1 MSEINV
7 NMVMQ
12 YSIEENADK
21 RIRIIWI
28 DEFRKFAYVVYL
40 NGEGSMPI
48 PIELEQLEYEIECG
62 KLIETGDPYLKLIDE
77 EQLPQKLKSI
87 RDEAWQVVQMLW
99 DKPEPDILSKDYR
112 AKCIKE
118 VSQTFNLPEY
128 TVKRIIKRF
137 WQRGMTKNSLIP
149 EYSNS
154 GAPGKIRGVTDKKR
168 GRPKAIGLNGK
179 VTVGINI
186 TENIRRIFEMSI
198 KQFFRNS
205 KKPSLRET
213 YDSMLQKYFSNKVTH
228 NDQTK
233 IQVWDSSRIP
243 TYHQFYYWFSKYRDP
258 KKDFISRNSETK
270 FNLQMRELLGNSNME
285 VYGPGSKYQVDATPA
300 DIYIVSKVHPHRII
314 GRPVVYA
321 VIDVYSRMVVG
332 IFVGLEG
339 PSWIGAMM
347 ALDNIVA
354 DKVEFCKKYGIEITE
369 DMWPNSFLPE
379 TILADRGEFEGYS
392 VENLINNLKVTVENT
407 PAYRGDLKGIV
418 ERYFRTTN
426 ERIKHKAPGAIEK
439 EFRERGDR
447 DYRLDA
453 TLNLDEFT
461 QIIIEQVLWHN
472 NNVKERFQMEKEMIV
487 AEIPPKPVAMWKWG
501 IANRKGRFNKYPT
514 DIVRLN
520 LLPRAKASISREG
533 ICFKGMYYSSQKA
546 IEEQWF
552 IKLNRSYS
560 DIVYDPRNINYI
572 YIPDEKG
579 RQFVKCFMLEK
590 SYDYKDL
597 QIEEIVFLEELKRE
611 IIVDSTDDNN
621 QNRANM
627 DTAVE
632 KIISKA
638 QKRKSSQN
646 IKETKKTRLSNIKE
660 NRSEERARLRTEQ
673 AFELDEKE
681 MESLMPVDIGKSDK
695 SNILNSNE
703 PVNNTISI
711 LRRKRD
717 EKLGPK

>member
-1 MSEINV
+1 MSEIDV

-12 YSIEENADK
+12 YKTDNNVDK

-28 DEFRKFAYVVYL
+28 DEFQKFAYVVYL

-48 PIELEQLEYEIECG
+48 LLELEQLKYEFECG
-62 KLIETGDPYLKLIDE
+62 KLIEIGDPYLKLIDE
-77 EQLPQKLKSI
+77 EQLSNKLKSI
-87 RDEAWQVVQMLW
+87 RDESWKVVTELW
-99 DKPEPDILSKDYR
+99 DKPEPDILSKDCR
-112 AKCIKE
+112 TKCINE
-118 VSQTFNLPEY
+118 VSRSFSLPEY
-128 TVKRIIKRF
+128 TVKRIMKRF

-168 GRPKAIGLNGK
+168 GRPKAIGLNGR
-179 VTVGINI
+179 VTLGINVN
-186 TENIRRIFEMSI
+186 ENVRRIFEISI
-198 KQFFRNS
+198 NQFFRNR
-205 KKPSLRET
+205 KKPSLREA
-213 YDSMLQKYFSNKVTH
+213 YDAMLQKYFSNNITK
-228 NDQTK
+228 NGQTT
-233 IQVWDSSRIP
+233 IEVWDSNRIP

-300 DIYIVSKVHPHRII
+300 DVYLVSKMHPHKII

-321 VIDVYSRMVVG
+321 VMDVYSRMVVG

-354 DKVEFCKKYGIEITE
+354 DKVEFCKRYGIEITE
-369 DMWPNSFLPE
+369 GMWPSSLLPE

-407 PAYRGDLKGIV
+407 AAYRGDLKGIV

-439 EFRERGDR
+439 EFSERGDR

-487 AEIPPKPVAMWKWG
+487 AEIPPKPVAMWNWG
-501 IANRKGRFNKYPT
+501 IANRKGRFNKYPK

-590 SYDYKDL
+590 SFDYRDL
-597 QIEEIVFLEELKRE
+597 QIEEVVFLEELKRE
-611 IIVDSTDDNN
+611 IIVDSTDNNN

-627 DTAVE
+627 DSAVE
-632 KIISKA
+632 NIINKA
-638 QKRKSSQN
+638 LKRKSLQN
-646 IKETKKTRLSNIKE
+646 TYETKKARLSHIKE
-660 NRSEERARLRTEQ
+660 NRKEERATLRNEQ
-673 AFELDEKE
+673 AFELGLEDK
-681 MESLMPVDIGKSDK
+681 DIIEVIDTKKQDQLKDLNNDK
-695 SNILNSNE
+695 SITNS
-703 PVNNTISI
+703 ISI

>member
-77 EQLPQKLKSI
+77 EQLPQKLKSV

-112 AKCIKE
+112 TKCIKE

-186 TENIRRIFEMSI
+186 SENVRRIFEISI
-198 KQFFRNS
+198 NQYFRNS
-205 KKPSLRET
+205 KKPSLREA
-213 YDSMLQKYFSNKVTH
+213 YDSMLQKYFSNKISH
-228 NDQTK
+228 KDQIE

-258 KKDFISRNSETK
+258 KKDFISRNSEIK

-300 DIYIVSKVHPHRII
+300 DVYLVSKVHPHRVI

-354 DKVEFCKKYGIEITE
+354 DKVEFCKNYDIEITE
-369 DMWPNSFLPE
+369 DMWPKFIS
-379 TILADRGEFEGYS
+379 S
-392 VENLINNLKVTVENT
+392 
-407 PAYRGDLKGIV
+407 GDNPC
-418 ERYFRTTN
+418 R
-426 ERIKHKAPGAIEK
+426 
-439 EFRERGDR
+439 
-447 DYRLDA
+447 
-453 TLNLDEFT
+453 
-461 QIIIEQVLWHN
+461 
-472 NNVKERFQMEKEMIV
+472 
-487 AEIPPKPVAMWKWG
+487 
-501 IANRKGRFNKYPT
+501 
-514 DIVRLN
+514 
-520 LLPRAKASISREG
+520 
-533 ICFKGMYYSSQKA
+533 
-546 IEEQWF
+546 
-552 IKLNRSYS
+552 
-560 DIVYDPRNINYI
+560 
-572 YIPDEKG
+572 
-579 RQFVKCFMLEK
+579 
-590 SYDYKDL
+590 
-597 QIEEIVFLEELKRE
+597 
-611 IIVDSTDDNN
+611 
-621 QNRANM
+621 
-627 DTAVE
+627 
-632 KIISKA
+632 
-638 QKRKSSQN
+638 
-646 IKETKKTRLSNIKE
+646 
-660 NRSEERARLRTEQ
+660 
-673 AFELDEKE
+673 
-681 MESLMPVDIGKSDK
+681 
-695 SNILNSNE
+695 
-703 PVNNTISI
+703 
-711 LRRKRD
+711 
-717 EKLGPK
+717 

>member
-1 MSEINV
+1 MSEIYL

-12 YSIEENADK
+12 YGKEENADK

-28 DEFRKFAYVVYL
+28 DESRKFAYVVYL

-48 PIELEQLEYEIECG
+48 PIELEQLEYEIECE
-62 KLIETGDPYLKLIDE
+62 KLIEIGDPYLKLIIE
-77 EQLPQKLKSI
+77 EQLPQKLKSV

-99 DKPEPDILSKDYR
+99 DKPEPDILSKDCR
-112 AKCIKE
+112 TKCIKE

-154 GAPGKIRGVTDKKR
+154 GAPGKIRGATDKKR

-179 VTVGINI
+179 VIVGINI
-186 TENIRRIFEMSI
+186 TENIRRIFEISI
-198 KQFFRNS
+198 NQFFRNS
-205 KKPSLRET
+205 KKPTLRDA
-213 YDSMLQKYFSNKVTH
+213 YDSMLRKYFSNKVTN
-228 NDQTK
+228 NDQIE

-300 DIYIVSKVHPHRII
+300 DIYLVSKVHPHRII

-321 VIDVYSRMVVG
+321 VIDIYSRMIVG
-332 IFVGLEG
+332 IYVGLEG

-379 TILADRGEFEGYS
+379 VILADRGEFEGYS
-392 VENLINNLKVTVENT
+392 VSNLINNLKVTVENT
-407 PAYRGDLKGIV
+407 AAYRGDLKGIV

-426 ERIKHKAPGAIEK
+426 DRIKHKAPGAIEK
-439 EFRERGDR
+439 EFRERGDN

-461 QIIIEQVLWHN
+461 QIIIQQVIWYN
-472 NNVKERFQMEKEMIV
+472 NNVKEQFQMEKEMIA

-520 LLPRAKASISREG
+520 LLPRAKVSISREG

-552 IKLNRSYS
+552 IKLSRSYS

-590 SYDYKDL
+590 SFDYKDL
-597 QIEEIVFLEELKRE
+597 QIEEVVFLEEIKKE
-611 IIVDSTDDNN
+611 IIVDRTDENIKY
-621 QNRANM
+621 RLIM
-627 DTAVE
+627 DFNVE
-632 KIISKA
+632 KI
-638 QKRKSSQN
+638 
-646 IKETKKTRLSNIKE
+646 
-660 NRSEERARLRTEQ
+660 
-673 AFELDEKE
+673 
-681 MESLMPVDIGKSDK
+681 
-695 SNILNSNE
+695 
-703 PVNNTISI
+703 
-711 LRRKRD
+711 
-717 EKLGPK
+717 

>member
-1 MSEINV
+1 MSEIYL

-12 YSIEENADK
+12 YGKEENADK

-28 DEFRKFAYVVYL
+28 DESRKFAYVVYL

-48 PIELEQLEYEIECG
+48 PIELEQLEYEIECE
-62 KLIETGDPYLKLIDE
+62 KLIEIGDPYLKLIIE
-77 EQLPQKLKSI
+77 EQLPQKLKSV

-99 DKPEPDILSKDYR
+99 DKPEPDILSKDCR
-112 AKCIKE
+112 TKCIKE

-154 GAPGKIRGVTDKKR
+154 GAPGKIRGATDKKR

-179 VTVGINI
+179 VIVGINI
-186 TENIRRIFEMSI
+186 TENIRRIFEISI
-198 KQFFRNS
+198 NQFFRNS
-205 KKPSLRET
+205 KKPTLRDA
-213 YDSMLQKYFSNKVTH
+213 YDSMLRKYFSNKVTN
-228 NDQTK
+228 NDQIE

-300 DIYIVSKVHPHRII
+300 DIYLVSKVHPHRII
-314 GRPVVYA
+314 GRPVVYV
-321 VIDVYSRMVVG
+321 VIDIYSRMIVG
-332 IFVGLEG
+332 IYVGLEG

-379 TILADRGEFEGYS
+379 VILADRGEFEGYS
-392 VENLINNLKVTVENT
+392 VSNLINNLKVTVENT
-407 PAYRGDLKGIV
+407 AAYRGDLKGIV

-426 ERIKHKAPGAIEK
+426 DRIKHKAPGAIEK
-439 EFRERGDR
+439 EFRERGDN

-461 QIIIEQVLWHN
+461 QIIIQQVIWYN
-472 NNVKERFQMEKEMIV
+472 NNVKEQFQMEKEMIA

-520 LLPRAKASISREG
+520 LLPRAKVSISREG

-552 IKLNRSYS
+552 IKLSRSYS

-590 SYDYKDL
+590 SFDYKDL
-597 QIEEIVFLEELKRE
+597 QIEEVVFLEELKRE
-611 IIVDSTDDNN
+611 IIVDRTDENN
-621 QNRANM
+621 QNRINM
-627 DTAVE
+627 DVAVE
-632 KIISKA
+632 KIINKA
-638 QKRKSSQN
+638 QKRKSFQGIN
-646 IKETKKTRLSNIKE
+646 ETKKARLSNIEE
-660 NRSEERARLRTEQ
+660 NRKEERAELRNKQ
-673 AFELDEKE
+673 AFELGLEDKDLVTETDIKE
-681 MESLMPVDIGKSDK
+681 SDK
-695 SNILNSNE
+695 INESNNDK